1 MASTGFVHNRTN
13 AVATGASAAASDT
26 DPPQI
31 FAIPQTTTST
41 ATGAALWSTPWPN
54 RVGLV
59 LLLLFELTYFATNLL
74 LVKDWRALAA
84 NVFNIVAIAAIFV
97 VLDGSFFRRHWRGVS
112 LALFISLIVSTTLCG
127 LVLNGIEWPFVTVI
141 LLMLG
146 AGTLV
151 PWNNNWQFALTFSS
165 LAAIAVGGM
174 DSRIG
179 DADSISHWGA
189 LFAAAGLGHCMTVLG
204 QRYRRELRRRIRALD
219 QNHSTLLAQI
229 AEREAAVAERERAL
243 QRLRESEAQLRRV
256 FDTSLDSIAINRL
269 RSGQFVNVNPEF
281 TATFGYRLDEI
292 QGRSTAEFGIWTQ
305 PAEWQS
311 LLDRLQSAG
320 TVRNMDVELRTKHG
334 RTLAAQ
340 ISAAVEEVDGEP
352 CVISVTR
359 DITTTK
365 GAQAE
370 LVAARESAVA
380 ASKAKSE
387 FLSSISHEIRTPMN
401 AILGT
406 ADLLSDTALSFEQR
420 HYLDTMRDNGN
431 AMLAVV
437 NGVLDLSRVESG
449 RLGLECVE
457 FDLREIV
464 EKTLDALAT
473 SAHGKKLELAARI
486 MPDVPM
492 ALIGDPMRLRQILV
506 NLIANAIKL
515 TDHGE
520 VVVTIEMSPAMV
532 SQMKPATQASP
543 NNGGCGLFRIAVADT
558 GVGIALDRRDAI
570 FTGFAQANPST
581 ARECGGSG
589 LGSRSSSGWSN

>member
-1 MASTGFVHNRTN
+1 MASTDFVHNRIN
-13 AVATGASAAASDT
+13 GVAAGTSGLATDSEPLQPIAISRTTAQVAAG
-26 DPPQI
+26 P
-31 FAIPQTTTST
+31 
-41 ATGAALWSTPWPN
+41 ALWSTPWPI

-59 LLLLFELTYFATNLL
+59 LLLLFELTYFAADLL
-74 LVKDWRALAA
+74 LVKDWRALAL

-97 VLDGSFFRRHWRGVS
+97 VLDGSFFQRHWRGVS
-112 LALFISLIVSTTLCG
+112 LALFIGLILSTTICG
-127 LVLNGIEWPFVTVI
+127 VLLNDLEWPFVTAI

-151 PWNNNWQFALTFSS
+151 PWNNNWQFALTFFS
-165 LAAIAVGGM
+165 LAAIAVARL

-179 DADSISHWGA
+179 DADLISHWVA

-219 QNHSTLLAQI
+219 QNHGTLLAQI

-269 RSGQFVNVNPEF
+269 RSGQFVNVNREF
-281 TATFGYRLDEI
+281 TATLGYRLDEI

-305 PAEWQS
+305 PEEWQS
-311 LLDRLQSAG
+311 LIDRLESAG
-320 TVRNMDVELRTKHG
+320 MVRNMDMELRTKHG

-340 ISAAVEEVDGEP
+340 ISAAVEEIEGEP

-359 DITTTK
+359 DITTIK
-365 GAQAE
+365 GAQAQ

-387 FLSSISHEIRTPMN
+387 FVSSISHEIRTPMN

-431 AMLAVV
+431 AMLAVI

-449 RLGLECVE
+449 RLGLESVE
-457 FDLREIV
+457 FDLREVV
-464 EKTLDALAT
+464 ERTLEALAT
-473 SAHGKKLELAARI
+473 SAHAKKLSWPR
-486 MPDVPM
+486 
-492 ALIGDPMRLRQILV
+492 G
-506 NLIANAIKL
+506 
-515 TDHGE
+515 
-520 VVVTIEMSPAMV
+520 
-532 SQMKPATQASP
+532 
-543 NNGGCGLFRIAVADT
+543 
-558 GVGIALDRRDAI
+558 
-570 FTGFAQANPST
+570 
-581 ARECGGSG
+581 
-589 LGSRSSSGWSN
+589 